1 MTLEL
6 AEPTVVAL
14 LLGSI
19 RVAAWLLIAPGL
31 GAKWIPAPVR
41 ALLSVALVL
50 PVLPALAEHA
60 PPPTTAALVSAAL
73 VQVAVGAAMGF
84 LTYIVF
90 MAVQSAGDLIDIS
103 SGYSLASAFD
113 PMSFQQNSVFGRL
126 HQMIAM
132 VLLFVLNLHLVL
144 LRGVL
149 TSFEALPLDAG
160 PTSLPWDSLGALLT
174 DGIGRMFLAAV
185 EIAGPLIAVLF
196 LADVGLALLTRVAP
210 SLNAFSIGFPVKML
224 VALLLVG
231 MTFPMLPSVLDNL
244 VGTGNKAVAAFL
256 GLT

>member
-1 MTLEL
+1 VDLQVGAPTL
-6 AEPTVVAL
+6 VAL

-50 PVLPALAEHA
+50 PVLPTLAQHT
-60 PPPTTAALVSAAL
+60 PSPTTAAIIGAAL
-73 VQVAVGAAMGF
+73 MQVAVGAALGF
-84 LTYIVF
+84 LTFVVF

-113 PMSFQQNSVFGRL
+113 PLSYQQNSVFGRL
-126 HQMIAM
+126 HQMIAL
-132 VLLFVLNLHLVL
+132 VLLFVLSLHLVL

-149 TSFEALPLDAG
+149 TSFEAVPLDAG
-160 PTSLPWDSLGALLT
+160 PSSLPWHTLGALLT

-224 VALLLVG
+224 LALLLVG
-231 MTFPMLPSVLDNL
+231 MTFPMLPAVLDNL